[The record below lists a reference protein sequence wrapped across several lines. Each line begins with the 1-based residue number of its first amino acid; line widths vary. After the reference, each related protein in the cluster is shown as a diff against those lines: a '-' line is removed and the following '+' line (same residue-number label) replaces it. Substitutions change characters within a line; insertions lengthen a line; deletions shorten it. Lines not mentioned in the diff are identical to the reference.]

1 MKIHTAEQLK
11 RKNIAE
17 KLRRALYAHG
27 RILFAYLHGSFL
39 SGRFRDVDVAIYL
52 REPVD
57 KRYALKYEMK
67 LERELEDKISLPV
80 DIRILNLAPL
90 SFRFGAIKNGVLLFS
105 RDESRRVEFECRT
118 IDEYH
123 DFKFHRDTY
132 RREAIGIE
140 V

>member
-1 MKIHTAEQLK
+1 MKIHIAEHLK
-11 RKNIAE
+11 RKDVAE
-17 KLRRALYAHG
+17 KLRGALYAYD
-27 RILFAYLHGSFL
+27 RIIFAYLHGSFL
-39 SGRFRDVDVAIYL
+39 KGRFRDVDVAVYL

-57 KRYALKYEMK
+57 KGYALKYEMM
-67 LERELEDKISLPV
+67 LERELEDEICLPV
-80 DIRILNLAPL
+80 DVRILNLAPL

-123 DFKFHRDTY
+123 DFKFHRDNY